1 MTMHDP
7 ELRANMLIFLT
18 VLMASLAD
26 WDLEIF
32 DSDDDD
38 DGTTDDTG
46 YIGTGKNRGAL
57 F

>member
-1 MTMHDP
+1 
-7 ELRANMLIFLT
+7 MLIFLT